1 MGTHPIFES
10 DFDCLTDGDMESDL
24 PHIVNLINSV
34 IGVGILAMPF
44 CMAQCGL
51 VLGLVVLVVCGMMT
65 LESSLMLIK
74 SAKSKNKKTYEYL
87 AQACFGSTG
96 KFAIEFAQIGL
107 MLGTCIA
114 FYIVISSLLVEVSAP
129 YFLEPGQVEDA
140 EARRLLR
147 RYFCVFIGFFIVLP
161 LGLMRDMSSI
171 AFFAYFSSCFYIV
184 FISIITYRSV
194 MMFDMLSF
202 EWLNHVELFNPSGI
216 FKVLPIFALAYA
228 CQSQLFIIYSTMAD
242 PPIARIRSIMLKM
255 LSIVAFV
262 YSLVGIL
269 GYSTF
274 RGEIKGNMLLN
285 YENDDTLR
293 LIKLGFAMSV
303 VVGFPLMIYPCRQS
317 IFTLFIAPRMPTYKS
332 LNDDAT
338 FIPNSTFRTLTLTI
352 VTITM
357 VIAVLVENVETILGL
372 NGALMG
378 TFIAFILP
386 GLCYSKTL
394 ALDATWSRR
403 LANMI
408 IMVGVASMG
417 LGIIQNLPAGADM
430 NQA

>member
-51 VLGLVVLVVCGMMT
+51 VLGLLVLLFCGIMT
-65 LESSLMLIK
+65 LQSSLMLIK

-114 FYIVISSLLVEVSAP
+114 FYIVISSLLVEVSSE
-129 YFLEPGQVEDA
+129 YFLDHPDDIGAKQV
-140 EARRLLR
+140 LR

-184 FISIITYRSV
+184 FISIITYRSIV
-194 MMFDMLSF
+194 DDGLLTFD
-202 EWLNHVELFNPSGI
+202 WVDQVELFIPSGI
-216 FKVLPIFALAYA
+216 FKVLPIFALSYA

-242 PPIARIRSIMLKM
+242 PPVERMRGIMMKM
-255 LSIVAFV
+255 LSIVASI
-262 YSLVGIL
+262 YALVGVL
-269 GYSTF
+269 GYSSF
-274 RGEIKGNMLLN
+274 HAEIKGNMLLN
-285 YENDDTLR
+285 YKSDKVLQW
-293 LIKLGFAMSV
+293 IKLGFAMSV

-317 IFTLFIAPRMPTYKS
+317 IFTLFFAGSKPTYNS

-338 FIPNSTFRTLTLTI
+338 FIPNSTFRSLTLAI
-352 VTITM
+352 VAITM
-357 VIAVLVENVETILGL
+357 IVAVLVENVETILGL

-386 GLCYSKTL
+386 GLCFSKTL
-394 ALDATWSRR
+394 SKETTWDRR
-403 LANMI
+403 QANLI
-408 IMVGVASMG
+408 ILVGLASMG
-417 LGIIQNLPAGADM
+417 LGIIQNLPSTEM